1 MGFTPLLE
9 MIFVSHI
16 FRCERRFEGSNRGCK
31 GDSKAQIGNEDNMHL
46 WGWGIFSARTLGA
59 QVLFQHRERKR
70 TVYLWGLMLDGPFS
84 VYSLTHFFSV
94 HFMERKLSKTLALHD
109 RLCVHR

>member
-46 WGWGIFSARTLGA
+46 WGWGIFFCPDVGRSSSIPAPRTKENSVFMGFNVGWPFLG
-59 QVLFQHRERKR
+59 L
-70 TVYLWGLMLDGPFS
+70 
-84 VYSLTHFFSV
+84 
-94 HFMERKLSKTLALHD
+94 
-109 RLCVHR
+109 